1 MEKGTLYIVST
12 PIGNLEDITLR
23 AIRILKEVDIIAAE
37 DTRHA
42 TILLHKYEI
51 RTPCVSYHSYSNDS
65 KIQSIIEKLNAGQ
78 SVALI
83 SDAGTPGISDPA
95 YTLIQA
101 AIQNEIKIVPIPGA
115 SAMLTALVASGLPMH
130 HFRYYGFL
138 PLKKGRQTLLTGWRT
153 LAESGDLDETII
165 FYESPH
171 RIIRTLEDLIKHLG
185 NTAPHWNVVLARE
198 LTKLHEEF
206 IRGSLSEL
214 AARLK
219 KSTPKGEFVV
229 LLSYRPEAATKITTL
244 ANMHVEEPE
253 GSHP

>member
-12 PIGNLEDITLR
+12 PIGNLEDMTLR
-23 AIRILKEVDIIAAE
+23 AIRILKEVNVIAAE

-42 TILLHKYEI
+42 TILLHKYDI

-65 KIQSIIEKLNAGQ
+65 KIQSIIEKLNTGE

-101 AIQNEIKIVPIPGA
+101 AIQNEIRIVPIPGA
-115 SAMLTALVASGLPMH
+115 SALLTALVASGLPMH

-171 RIIRTLEDLIKHLG
+171 RIVRTLEDLAKHLG
-185 NTAPHWNVVLARE
+185 PTSNNWTVVLARE
-198 LTKLHEEF
+198 LTKIHEEF
-206 IRGSLSEL
+206 MRGTLSEL
-214 AARLK
+214 IQNF
-219 KSTPKGEFVV
+219 KSKPPKGEFVV
-229 LLSYRPEAATKITTL
+229 LLSYKA
-244 ANMHVEEPE
+244 
-253 GSHP
+253 